1 MTLEGSDDDAKASA
15 VGPPPNKLERFP
27 PISLSLSLS
36 SSEECQKLEA
46 KVVDD
51 IGL

>member
-1 MTLEGSDDDAKASA
+1 MTLEGSDDDAA
-15 VGPPPNKLERFP
+15 VEPALNKLERFA
-27 PISLSLSLS
+27 PISLSLS

-51 IGL
+51 ISL